1 MFFDEIVGVS
11 PYIFTYSGTGTPPDI
26 EERITREE
34 ENEYIRNANF
44 RIR

>member
-1 MFFDEIVGVS
+1 MFFDEIVGGS
-11 PYIFTYSGTGTPPDI
+11 PYIFAYSGTGPPDI

-44 RIR
+44 GIR